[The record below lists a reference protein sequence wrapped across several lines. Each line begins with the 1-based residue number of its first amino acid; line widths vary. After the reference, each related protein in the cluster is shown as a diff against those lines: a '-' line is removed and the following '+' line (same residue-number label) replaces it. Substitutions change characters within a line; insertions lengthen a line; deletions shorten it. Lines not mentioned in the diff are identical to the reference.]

1 GDFVFE
7 FLRCNRPTA
16 ASIRSPIPAPSPA
29 ASAQPATAVPACRTN
44 PSPANAA
51 PADAA
56 PHAPGSSAASDAAP
70 ASPATAPA
78 AAAPASPGPPS
89 TTPATS
95 RSAANAPAS
104 PNPPG
109 RSSASPRQSPSPAAD
124 APAPTARLPVP
135 PLRETPARS
144 RTPPPPPARPA
155 HETAENTAAVPASR
169 WSPVPPVQSCLLLP
183 APSCNRISG
192 EDLRQRGSSR
202 ASFRACASSTY
213 STLGGTSF
221 WSSLHL
227 SGVNRFAF
235 RESVCGVEGPLA
247 RLHHHRP
254 QREFLPRNAR
264 LLDLNVPRSA
274 NDCDDLPKPEA
285 RKPKPAPTPARPS
298 PVPPAS

>member
-7 FLRCNRPTA
+7 FLRCNRPAA
-16 ASIRSPIPAPSPA
+16 ASTRSPIPAPPPA
-29 ASAQPATAVPACRTN
+29 ASIQPATAVPACRTN

-70 ASPATAPA
+70 ASP
-78 AAAPASPGPPS
+78 
-89 TTPATS
+89 
-95 RSAANAPAS
+95 NL
-104 PNPPG
+104 PG

-213 STLGGTSF
+213 STLGGTPF